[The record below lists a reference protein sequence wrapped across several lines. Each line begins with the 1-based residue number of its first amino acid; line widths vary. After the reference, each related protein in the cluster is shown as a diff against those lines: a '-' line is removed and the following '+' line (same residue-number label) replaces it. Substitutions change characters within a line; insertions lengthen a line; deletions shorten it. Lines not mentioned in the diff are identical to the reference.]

1 MQCFKFSCLLVCNV
15 IRGFDNVPDYSVF
28 QKRFEGTKVTV
39 ETFLAWK
46 TKFDAEMAEMK
57 KEKVHKEKTKGLT
70 GNIHS
75 S

>member
-15 IRGFDNVPDYSVF
+15 IRGFDDVPEFFAF

-46 TKFDAEMAEMK
+46 TKFDAEMAELK
-57 KEKVHKEKTKGLT
+57 KEKVQKEKTKGLT